1 MASGV
6 ERFLDSQARLVVWPS
21 KQQDKQLVCE
31 YLATKFVVGQSYNE
45 VEVNDLLKAW
55 HTFSDWP
62 LLRRELYDRRL
73 LDRNTDGSDYCRP
86 GVMI

>member
-1 MASGV
+1 MIGV
-6 ERFLDSQARLVVWPS
+6 ERFLDGDGRLEVWPS

-31 YLATKFVVGQSYNE
+31 YLATKFVVGQSYSE

-62 LLRRELYDRRL
+62 LLRRELYERHL
-73 LDRNTDGSDYCRP
+73 LDRDPDGSNYRLAS
-86 GVMI
+86 VMI